1 MKKERHIERE
11 RVPKKSTVLVFLGF
25 LLVAGVINLPAQP
38 YTIFEMQ
45 KFSTQELR
53 SQAFAI
59 SSPADIEIYIV
70 GARNRDSDQLYALGW
85 ILDSESRELIW
96 SMDEANTRRFEG
108 NRKQRMFEGNIS
120 LDEGKYEAYYFAGSP
135 YVLLKSL
142 KFQKNVDDFDDV
154 LGVLSGVIDE
164 NFGKSAEEYVKLK
177 KEFRFKISCDD
188 KVFQL
193 LDDKTPRLA
202 NQVISITRPRNL
214 SESRKAFK
222 LSSDLDINIY
232 GIGEYSES
240 DDVFIDGAKIIDA
253 KTRQTVWAMERW
265 NTDWAGGALKN
276 RSFQDDISLA
286 TGEYIL
292 QYWTDDSHTFDDW
305 SGTPPYDPYFWG
317 VTLAAVS
324 ARDVDRI
331 KPSDIEQRKH
341 TLVQIIKVVD
351 DADLA
356 RVFEVKKDIKVN
368 VYAIGEG
375 KKGYMYDYGWIERA
389 DDSEI
394 AWKMREEETGHAG
407 GAYKNRLYDGIIDLA
422 AGDYVLRFKS
432 DGSHSFNSWNEP
444 QPSDPRHY
452 GITLYSYDENFDP
465 GSVEAGELQ
474 NLSHKCKSEVTQFHI
489 ELPEI
494 PEIHEIYTD
503 IQFEFNTQEMM
514 ELRMKYQD
522 KMLELQTLYR
532 DEMAELRENW
542 MEDPDDYDDVREFEE
557 EMKDL
562 QFGLKDEMSELTQEY
577 MDEMADMREEWEEGH
592 GEPNIIV
599 VAPISNRQG
608 VVVDISQV
616 GNDAHITSFFEFDQ
630 PSRIRIYALGEGS
643 GGKMYDYGWIVNKQ
657 TGSIIWE
664 MTYRKTRHA
673 GGAGKNR
680 MVDDVIMLDK
690 GEYEVHYVTDGS
702 HSYPHWNAGAPSD
715 PQNWGIN
722 IQTKN

>member
-1 MKKERHIERE
+1 MKKERHIEKVRI
-11 RVPKKSTVLVFLGF
+11 PKKSSVLLFLGF

-59 SSPADIEIYIV
+59 SSPTDIEIYIV

-85 ILDSESRELIW
+85 ILNAATRELVW

-108 NRKQRMFEGNIS
+108 NSKQRMFEGSIS
-120 LDEGKYEAYYFAGSP
+120 LAKGGYEAYYFAGSP
-135 YVLLKSL
+135 FVLLKSL
-142 KFQKNVDDFDDV
+142 KLQKNVDDFENV

-164 NFGKSAEEYVKLK
+164 NFGKGTEEYVKLK
-177 KEFRFKISCDD
+177 KEFSFKISCDD

-193 LDDKTPRLA
+193 LADKTPQLA

-222 LSSDLDINIY
+222 LSSELDINIY
-232 GIGEYSES
+232 AIGEYSEN

-276 RSFQDDISLA
+276 RSFKDDIDLA
-286 TGEYIL
+286 AGEYIL

-317 VTLAAVS
+317 VTLATVS
-324 ARDVDRI
+324 AGDMDLI

-341 TLVQIIKVVD
+341 TLVQIIKVTD
-351 DADLA
+351 DANLA
-356 RVFEVKKDIKVN
+356 REFKVKKDIKVN
-368 VYAIGEG
+368 IYAIGEG

-389 DDSEI
+389 NDSEI
-394 AWKMREEETGHAG
+394 VWKMREEETNHAG
-407 GAYKNRLYDGIIDLA
+407 GASKNRLYDGILDLA
-422 AGDYVLRFKS
+422 AGDYVLRYKS
-432 DGSHSFNSWNEP
+432 DGSHSYSSWNEP

-465 GSVEAGELQ
+465 GSVEIGELQ
-474 NLSHKCKSEVTQFHI
+474 NLGSPIKGEASRFHI

-494 PEIHEIYTD
+494 PEIPEIYTD
-503 IQFEFNTQEMM
+503 IQYGFNTQEMNELNM
-514 ELRMKYQD
+514 EYQS
-522 KMLELQTLYR
+522 KMLELQAQYR

-542 MEDPDDYDDVREFEE
+542 SENSDDYDNIHDFEK

-562 QFGLKDEMSELTQEY
+562 QLEFKGEMNELTQEY
-577 MDEMADMREEWEEGH
+577 VEDMADLREEWEDEH
-592 GEPNIIV
+592 GESKVVV
-599 VAPISNRQG
+599 VAPASKRQG
-608 VVVDISQV
+608 VVVDINQV
-616 GNDAHITSFFEFDQ
+616 GNDANITSFFKLDQ
-630 PSRIRIYALGEGS
+630 PSRVRIYALGEGS

-664 MTYRKTRHA
+664 MTYRKTQNA

-680 MVDDVIMLDK
+680 AVDDVIMLDK

-702 HSYPHWNAGAPSD
+702 HSYPHWNASAPSD
-715 PQNWGIN
+715 PQSWGIN
-722 IQTKN
+722 IQIQN